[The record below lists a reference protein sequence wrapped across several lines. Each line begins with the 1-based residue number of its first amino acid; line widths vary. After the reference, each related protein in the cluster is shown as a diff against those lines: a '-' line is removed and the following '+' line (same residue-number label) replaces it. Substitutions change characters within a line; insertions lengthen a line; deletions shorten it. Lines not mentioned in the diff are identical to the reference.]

1 MIPTET
7 SRNRCSPIIHA
18 GAERGIRTMIARR
31 NAGVAI
37 RRLLQTKRDREQSDE
52 NNRDCEGDEVR
63 AKEICLERSR

>member
-18 GAERGIRTMIARR
+18 GAERGIRTMIARIMLAERYAVFSKR
-31 NAGVAI
+31 NAIAS
-37 RRLLQTKRDREQSDE
+37 SDE